1 MDEAHA
7 FLSALTVV
15 LSIAGATTLLFQRL
29 GQPVVLGYL
38 LAGLIVGPYVPIPL
52 VADPKIV
59 HALAELGVILLMFCI
74 GLELRLGAVIKLGP
88 NAGLTALLQ
97 SSAMVWVGFL
107 VGRAFGWS
115 TFEALFVGAM
125 VAISSTTI
133 VVKAF
138 DESKVSG
145 RLRELVLGVLVVE
158 DLIAVLLIALLT
170 TVASPTGFQ
179 PSALMVAG
187 GRLGAFLVGLSVVG
201 LLVVPRTIRAAHKL
215 DRPETLLVVSV
226 GICFLAALLAQH
238 FGYSVALGAF
248 IAGSLVAES
257 GVEKEVEHL
266 VAPVRDVFGAIFF
279 VAVGMLID
287 PAVVAREW
295 GAIAALTAVVIVGK
309 IISVTVGAFLTGNGT
324 QTAVRAGMSLAQIG
338 EFSFI
343 IAGLGL
349 SLKVTG
355 EFLYPIAVSV
365 AALTT
370 LTTPWLIRASGAAAV
385 RLDRVL
391 PHRFQTFASLYTG
404 WIEGLRSAGPSD
416 RPGGALRRWV
426 LLLLGDAA
434 LLVAVLVGASVEREL
449 GLALLGQRLG
459 LSPAAAAV
467 VYTAGALVLAAPL
480 VFGILRLSAALGAR
494 LAEAALGHAEASA
507 ARQAAQRALRIAAQ
521 LVIVLLVGLPV
532 LAITQPMTGGVEG
545 GIAVGALMAVVIW
558 SLIQSAAV
566 LEGQVKAGSELMLKA
581 LADRVGSGPGDD
593 HDLRAKLRSLLPGL
607 AEPVPVRLHP
617 EARAVGRTLGELDL
631 RGRTGATVLAIV
643 RPDGEGLLPSA
654 KEPLRAGDVLAL
666 TGGAH
671 AVEAARAMLEERAQA
686 SA

>member
-7 FLSALTVV
+7 FLSALTIV

-52 VADPKIV
+52 VADAKIV

-74 GLELRLGAVIKLGP
+74 GLELRLGAVVKMAP
-88 NAGLTALLQ
+88 NAGLTALVQ

-107 VGRAFGWS
+107 VGKAFGWT

-138 DESKVSG
+138 DESKISG
-145 RLRELVLGVLVVE
+145 RLRDLVLGVLVVE

-170 TVASPTGFQ
+170 TVASPAGFQ
-179 PSALMVAG
+179 VSALLLAG
-187 GRLGAFLVGLSVVG
+187 GRLGVFLIGLSAVG
-201 LLVVPRTIRAAHKL
+201 LLVVPRTIRAAHRL

-226 GICFLAALLAQH
+226 GICFLAALLAQY

-257 GVEKEVEHL
+257 GVEKEVEHV

-287 PAVVAREW
+287 PAVVVREW
-295 GAIAALTAVVIVGK
+295 GAIAALTGVVIVGK
-309 IISVTVGAFLTGNGT
+309 IISVTVSAFLTGNGT

-355 EFLYPIAVSV
+355 DFLYPIAVSV

-370 LTTPWLIRASGAAAV
+370 LTTPWLIRASEAAAV

-404 WIEGLRSAGPSD
+404 WIEGLRSAATSGTT
-416 RPGGALRRWV
+416 GASLRRWG
-426 LLLLGDAA
+426 LLLAGDAV
-434 LLVAVLVGASVEREL
+434 LPGGVLVGASVEREFGLTVLHEHL
-449 GLALLGQRLG
+449 GLAPR
-459 LSPAAAAV
+459 AAAWA
-467 VYTAGALVLAAPL
+467 YTAGALTLAAPL
-480 VFGILRLSAALGAR
+480 VFGILRVSAALGAR
-494 LAEAALGHAEASA
+494 LAEAALGQAEASA

-521 LVIVLLVGLPV
+521 LVIVLLVCLPV

-545 GIAVGALMAVVIW
+545 GILVGALIAVVLW
-558 SLIQSAAV
+558 SLIRSAAA
-566 LEGQVKAGSELMLKA
+566 LEGEVKAGSQLMLKA
-581 LADRVGSGPGDD
+581 LADRVGAGPGDD
-593 HDLRAKLRSLLPGL
+593 HDLRAKLRSLVPGL
-607 AEPVPVRLHP
+607 VEPVPIRIRP
-617 EARAVGRTLGELDL
+617 EARAVGRSLGELDL
-631 RGRTGATVLAIV
+631 RGRTGATVLAIL
-643 RPDGEGLLPSA
+643 RADGRSLLPSA
-654 KEPLRAGDVLAL
+654 REPLCAGDVLAL
-666 TGGAH
+666 TGGEH
-671 AVEAARAMLEERAQA
+671 AVEAARAVLDEP
-686 SA
+686 